1 MSNNVFYNNKILS
14 EDFKK
19 KNLSQ
24 VIKKNH
30 REVVDINKLLNRVK
44 INKYNEKKR
53 QIILFSA
60 VTLLL
65 IAIGTFISIIK

>member
-1 MSNNVFYNNKILS
+1 MSNNVFYNNKNLS
-14 EDFKK
+14 EDFEK

-44 INKYNEKKR
+44 INKYNEKKK
-53 QIILFSA
+53 QILLFSA

>member
-1 MSNNVFYNNKILS
+1 MKTL
-14 EDFKK
+14 KK

-65 IAIGTFISIIK
+65 IAIGAFISIVK

>member
-1 MSNNVFYNNKILS
+1 MSNNVFYNNKKLS

-44 INKYNEKKR
+44 INKYNEKKK
-53 QIILFSA
+53 QILLFSA

-65 IAIGTFISIIK
+65 IAIGAFISIVK

>member
-1 MSNNVFYNNKILS
+1 MSNNVFYNNKNLS
-14 EDFKK
+14 EDFEK

-44 INKYNEKKR
+44 INKYNEKKK
-53 QIILFSA
+53 QILLFSA

-65 IAIGTFISIIK
+65 IAIGTFISIVK

>member
-1 MSNNVFYNNKILS
+1 MSNNVFYNNKKLS
-14 EDFKK
+14 EDFEK

-65 IAIGTFISIIK
+65 IAIGTFISIVK

>member
-65 IAIGTFISIIK
+65 IAIGTFISIVK

>member
-1 MSNNVFYNNKILS
+1 MSNNVFYDNKNLS
-14 EDFKK
+14 EDFEK

-44 INKYNEKKR
+44 INKYNEKKK
-53 QIILFSA
+53 QILLFSA

-65 IAIGTFISIIK
+65 IAIGTFISIVK

>member
-1 MSNNVFYNNKILS
+1 MSNNVFYNNKKLS

-65 IAIGTFISIIK
+65 IAIGTFISIVK

>member
-1 MSNNVFYNNKILS
+1 MSNNVFYNNKKLS

>member
-1 MSNNVFYNNKILS
+1 MLKNVFYNNKKLS
-14 EDFKK
+14 ENLEKN
-19 KNLSQ
+19 NLSQ
-24 VIKKNH
+24 VIKRDH

>member
-53 QIILFSA
+53 QIMLFSA

-65 IAIGTFISIIK
+65 IAIGAFISIVK